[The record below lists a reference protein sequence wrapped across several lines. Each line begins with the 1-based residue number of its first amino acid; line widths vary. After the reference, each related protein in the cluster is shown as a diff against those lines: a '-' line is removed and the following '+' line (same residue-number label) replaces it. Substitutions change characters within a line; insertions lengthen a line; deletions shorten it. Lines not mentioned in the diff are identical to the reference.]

1 MRWLLFLPLAGVVA
15 LFALSNRDPVSLRL
29 WPFEPSLQMPLGI
42 AVLLAAA
49 AGFLL
54 GAVIVWLSD
63 LPARSRSR
71 AAQRRAASLERE
83 LDGLRARERSDA
95 ADRLAGRAT

>member
-1 MRWLLFLPLAGVVA
+1 MRWLFFLPLAGVVA
-15 LFALSNRDPVSLRL
+15 LFTLSNREPVALQL
-29 WPFEPSLQMPLGI
+29 WPFEPALQLPLGI

-49 AGFLL
+49 GGFLL
-54 GAVIVWLSD
+54 GALIVWLSG

-83 LDGLRARERSDA
+83 LDGLRARDRSDA